1 MRLPEHACALLVD
14 GRGRLVLQLRPPWVR
29 HAPSQLTCFGGKRE
43 GDETAKTCLR
53 RELAEELSWSP
64 DLVPDDGLDLCSA
77 ERYIA
82 RFIPVALPDG
92 VALRAEPGFVIVRCD
107 PRSLPGLPLS
117 LWHRNAIA
125 GWRQGLRRIDVP

>member
-14 GRGRLVLQLRPPWVR
+14 RCGRLVLQLRPPWVR
-29 HAPSQLTCFGGKRE
+29 HAPSQLTCFGGKRD
-43 GDETAKTCLR
+43 GDETAEACLR
-53 RELAEELSWSP
+53 RELREELGWSP
-64 DLVPDDGLDLCSA
+64 EQVPADGLDLCSG

-82 RFIPVALPDG
+82 RFIPIELPDG
-92 VALRAEPGFVIVRCD
+92 TALRPEPGSVIVRSD

-117 LWHRNAIA
+117 SWHRNAIA